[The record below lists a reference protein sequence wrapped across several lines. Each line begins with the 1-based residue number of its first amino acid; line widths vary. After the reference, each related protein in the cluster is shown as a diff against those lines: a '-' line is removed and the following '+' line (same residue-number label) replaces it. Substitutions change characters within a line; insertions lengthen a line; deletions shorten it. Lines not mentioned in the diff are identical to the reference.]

1 LPAITNAE
9 IAMQKKITKDSV
21 DKAKLGEH
29 VWFMWDTELKGF
41 GLKVTPAG
49 SKIYIAQYRM
59 GGRGSPTR
67 RYTVGKHG
75 TLTPEQARKSAQSV
89 LGNVANGKDPQSQ
102 KMTERA
108 AITFSELCDVYIR
121 EGCETKKPST
131 IATDKGRI
139 ERHIKPLLGR
149 KKTKDLT
156 PNDIKRFLSDIAN
169 GKTAIDEKTKAHGR
183 ARVTGGKGTANRTT
197 ALVASILTFAVSEG
211 IRTDNPARGIKYYAT
226 RSGERYLTHEELSRL
241 GETLNKMEFAGKA
254 LAELEAQRPN
264 MRTTKEIA
272 DFRKRI
278 AEASKDTVNE
288 NAIAAVR
295 LLILTG
301 CRKSEILS
309 LKWHEIDFNTGCLRL
324 DDSKTGQ
331 KIVMVG
337 APALQILANL
347 PKQVGSDY
355 VLPAMRGKGHYIGL
369 PKAWARIR
377 KLTGF
382 EGVRIHDLRHSFA
395 SVGASSGMGLQ
406 VVGKLLGHSNPK
418 TTARYSHLADDP
430 VRAAADRIAGSI
442 AAAMGGNAETEVLE
456 FKKKS

>member
-1 LPAITNAE
+1 
-9 IAMQKKITKDSV
+9 MQKKITKTSV
-21 DKAKLGEH
+21 DNAKSSER

-49 SKIYIAQYRM
+49 NKIYIAQYRT
-59 GGRGSPTR
+59 GGRGSPTQ

-75 TLTPEQARKSAQSV
+75 TFTPEQARKAAHSV
-89 LGNVANGKDPQSQ
+89 LGNVANGKDPQNQ
-102 KMTERA
+102 KMAERA
-108 AITFSELCDVYIR
+108 AITVSELCDVYSL
-121 EGCETKKPST
+121 EGCATKKPST

-139 ERHIKPLLGR
+139 LRHIKPLMGR
-149 KKTKDLT
+149 KKVKDLVT
-156 PNDIKRFLSDIAN
+156 NDIKRFMSDVAG

-226 RSGERYLTHEELSRL
+226 RSGERYLTSEELSRL
-241 GETLNKMEFAGKA
+241 GETLNKIEIAGKA
-254 LAELEAQRPN
+254 LAELETQRPN
-264 MRTTKEIA
+264 MKTTKEIA
-272 DFRKRI
+272 ALRKRI
-278 AEASKDTVNE
+278 GEVSKE
-288 NAIAAVR
+288 SESPNAINSTR

-331 KIVMVG
+331 KIVMLG
-337 APALQILANL
+337 APALQIFANL
-347 PKQVGSDY
+347 SKQDGSDF
-355 VLPAMRGKGHYIGL
+355 VFPAMRGNGHYMGL

-377 KLTGF
+377 KHAGL
-382 EGVRIHDLRHSFA
+382 EDVRLHDLRHSFA
-395 SVGASSGMGLQ
+395 SVGAAAGMGLQ

-418 TTARYSHLADDP
+418 TTARYAHIADDP
-430 VRAAADRIAGSI
+430 AKAAADRIAGSI
-442 AAAMGGNAETEVLE
+442 AATMNGQAEAEIME
-456 FKKKS
+456 FKKGDRYE